1 MKYRVVQNKYII
13 ILKINVAEENISQEF
28 RMKDIEE
35 MRNYFFEEINQ
46 NELVSKKQ
54 KKVCMN
60 LNYI

>member
-35 MRNYFFEEINQ
+35 IRNYFFEEINQ